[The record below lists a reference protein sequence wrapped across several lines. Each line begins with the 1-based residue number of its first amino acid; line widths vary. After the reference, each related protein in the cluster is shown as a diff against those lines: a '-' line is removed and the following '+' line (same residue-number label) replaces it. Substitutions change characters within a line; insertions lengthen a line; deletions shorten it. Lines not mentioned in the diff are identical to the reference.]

1 MKEWEIRTE
10 HLSKIYHLGD
20 RQVHALQD
28 VNLTV
33 ANGEMISIVG
43 TSGSGKSTLLHL
55 LGTLDTPTEG
65 KVWIA
70 GKDLSNQKDREL
82 SVIRRDYIGFV
93 FQKFHMMN
101 ELTVK
106 ENIVLPML
114 LAGKTVDEDYIEG
127 LVEILG
133 LKDHQEHLPTEL
145 SGGQQQ
151 RVAIARALS
160 NHPAIVLC
168 DEPTGNL
175 DHQTSHDVA
184 ELLLKVHEEYQKT
197 ILIVTHDE
205 EIANVAERK
214 IRIEDGKIM
223 DGMEG

>member
-33 ANGEMISIVG
+33 ANGELISIVG

-55 LGTLDTPTEG
+55 LGALDTPTEG

-70 GKDLSNQKDREL
+70 GKDLSVQKDGEL
-82 SVIRRDYIGFV
+82 SVIRRDYVGFV
-93 FQKFHMMN
+93 FQKFHLMN

-205 EIANVAERK
+205 EIANIAERK

-223 DGMEG
+223 NGIE

>member
-55 LGTLDTPTEG
+55 LGALDTPTEG
-65 KVWIA
+65 QVWIA
-70 GKDLSNQKDREL
+70 GKDLSDQKDREL

-93 FQKFHMMN
+93 FQKFHLMN

-205 EIANVAERK
+205 EIANIAERK

-223 DGMEG
+223 NGIE

>member
-1 MKEWEIRTE
+1 MEEWEIRTE

-82 SVIRRDYIGFV
+82 SMIRRDYIGFV
-93 FQKFHMMN
+93 FQKFHLMN

-133 LKDHQEHLPTEL
+133 LKDHQEHLPIEL

-205 EIANVAERK
+205 EIANIAERK

>member
-1 MKEWEIRTE
+1 MEEWEIRTE

-33 ANGEMISIVG
+33 ANGELISIVG

-55 LGTLDTPTEG
+55 LGALDTPTEG

-70 GKDLSNQKDREL
+70 GKDLSAQKDGEL
-82 SVIRRDYIGFV
+82 SVIRRDYVGFV
-93 FQKFHMMN
+93 FQKFHLMN

-106 ENIVLPML
+106 ENIILPVL
-114 LAGKTVDEDYIEG
+114 LAGKPVEEDYIEE
-127 LVEILG
+127 LMEILG
-133 LKDHQEHLPTEL
+133 LSDYQKHLPTEL

-205 EIANVAERK
+205 EIANIAERK

-223 DGMEG
+223 NGIEG

>member
-55 LGTLDTPTEG
+55 LGALDTPTEG

-70 GKDLSNQKDREL
+70 GKDLSDQKDREL

-93 FQKFHMMN
+93 FQKFHLMN

>member
-1 MKEWEIRTE
+1 MEEWEIRTE

-70 GKDLSNQKDREL
+70 EKDLSNQKDREL

-93 FQKFHMMN
+93 FQKFHLMN

-160 NHPAIVLC
+160 NHPTIVLC

-205 EIANVAERK
+205 EIANIAERK

-223 DGMEG
+223 NGIE

>member
-33 ANGEMISIVG
+33 ANGELISIVG

-55 LGTLDTPTEG
+55 LGALDTPTEG

-70 GKDLSNQKDREL
+70 GKDLSVQKDGEL
-82 SVIRRDYIGFV
+82 SVIRRDYVGFV
-93 FQKFHMMN
+93 FQKFHLMN

-175 DHQTSHDVA
+175 DHQTSHDVV

-205 EIANVAERK
+205 EIANIAERK

>member
-55 LGTLDTPTEG
+55 LGALDTPTEG

-70 GKDLSNQKDREL
+70 GKDLSDQKDREL

-93 FQKFHMMN
+93 FQKFHLMN

-205 EIANVAERK
+205 EIANIAERK

>member
-1 MKEWEIRTE
+1 MEEWEIRTE

-93 FQKFHMMN
+93 FQKFHLMN

-205 EIANVAERK
+205 EIANIAERK

>member
-33 ANGEMISIVG
+33 ANGELISIVG

-55 LGTLDTPTEG
+55 LGALDTPTEG

-70 GKDLSNQKDREL
+70 GKDLSVQKDGEL

-93 FQKFHMMN
+93 FQKFHLMN

-106 ENIVLPML
+106 ENIILPVL
-114 LAGKTVDEDYIEG
+114 LAGKTVEENYIEE
-127 LVEILG
+127 LMEILG
-133 LKDHQEHLPTEL
+133 LSDYQKHLPTEL

-205 EIANVAERK
+205 EIANIAERK

-223 DGMEG
+223 DGME

>member
-1 MKEWEIRTE
+1 MEEWEIRTE

-93 FQKFHMMN
+93 FQKFHLMN

-114 LAGKTVDEDYIEG
+114 LAGKTVDEDYVEG

-205 EIANVAERK
+205 EIANIAERK

-223 DGMEG
+223 NGMEG

>member
-33 ANGEMISIVG
+33 ANGELISIVG

-55 LGTLDTPTEG
+55 LGALDTPTEG

-70 GKDLSNQKDREL
+70 GKDLSVQKDGEL
-82 SVIRRDYIGFV
+82 SVIRRDYVGFV
-93 FQKFHMMN
+93 FQKFHLMN

-205 EIANVAERK
+205 EIANIAERK

-223 DGMEG
+223 NGMEG

>member
-55 LGTLDTPTEG
+55 LGALDTPTEG

-70 GKDLSNQKDREL
+70 GKDLSDQKDREL

-93 FQKFHMMN
+93 FQKFHLMN

-205 EIANVAERK
+205 EIANIAERK

-223 DGMEG
+223 NGIEG

>member
-1 MKEWEIRTE
+1 MEEWEIRTE

-93 FQKFHMMN
+93 FQKFHLMN

-114 LAGKTVDEDYIEG
+114 LAGKTVDEDYVEG

-223 DGMEG
+223 NGMEG

>member
-1 MKEWEIRTE
+1 MEEWEIRTE

-82 SVIRRDYIGFV
+82 SMIRRDYIGFV
-93 FQKFHMMN
+93 FQKFHLMN

-223 DGMEG
+223 NGMEG

>member
-55 LGTLDTPTEG
+55 LGALDTPTEG

-70 GKDLSNQKDREL
+70 GKDLSDQKDREL

-93 FQKFHMMN
+93 FQKFHLMN

-223 DGMEG
+223 NGMEG

>member
-1 MKEWEIRTE
+1 MEEWEIRTE

-93 FQKFHMMN
+93 FQKFHLMN

-175 DHQTSHDVA
+175 DHQTSHDDDTG
-184 ELLLKVHEEYQKT
+184 KNR
-197 ILIVTHDE
+197 HD
-205 EIANVAERK
+205 R
-214 IRIEDGKIM
+214 GS
-223 DGMEG
+223 

>member
-33 ANGEMISIVG
+33 ANGELISIVG

-55 LGTLDTPTEG
+55 LGALDTPTEG

-70 GKDLSNQKDREL
+70 GKDLSVQKDGEL
-82 SVIRRDYIGFV
+82 SVIRRDYVGFV
-93 FQKFHMMN
+93 FQKFHLMN

-106 ENIVLPML
+106 ENIILPVL
-114 LAGKTVDEDYIEG
+114 LAGKTVEKNYIEE
-127 LVEILG
+127 LMEILG
-133 LKDHQEHLPTEL
+133 LSDYQKHLPTEL

-205 EIANVAERK
+205 EIANIAERK

-223 DGMEG
+223 NGIE

>member
-33 ANGEMISIVG
+33 ANGELISIVG
-43 TSGSGKSTLLHL
+43 TIGSGKSTLLHL
-55 LGTLDTPTEG
+55 LGALDTPTEG

-70 GKDLSNQKDREL
+70 GKDLSVQKDGEL
-82 SVIRRDYIGFV
+82 SVIRRDYVGFV
-93 FQKFHMMN
+93 FQKFHLMN

-223 DGMEG
+223 NGMEG

>member
-1 MKEWEIRTE
+1 MEEWEIRTE

-82 SVIRRDYIGFV
+82 SMIRRDYIGFV
-93 FQKFHMMN
+93 FQKFHLMN

-205 EIANVAERK
+205 EIANIAERK

>member
-33 ANGEMISIVG
+33 ANGELISIVG

-55 LGTLDTPTEG
+55 LGALDTPTEG

-70 GKDLSNQKDREL
+70 GKDLSVQKDGEL
-82 SVIRRDYIGFV
+82 SVIRRDYVGFV
-93 FQKFHMMN
+93 FQKFHLMN

-106 ENIVLPML
+106 ENIILPVL
-114 LAGKTVDEDYIEG
+114 LAGKTVEENYIEE
-127 LVEILG
+127 LMEILG
-133 LKDHQEHLPTEL
+133 LSDYQKHLPTEL

-205 EIANVAERK
+205 EIANIAERK

-223 DGMEG
+223 NGIEG

>member
-1 MKEWEIRTE
+1 MEEWEIRTE

-93 FQKFHMMN
+93 FQKFHLMN

-114 LAGKTVDEDYIEG
+114 LAGKTVDEDYVEG

-223 DGMEG
+223 NGIEG

>member
-93 FQKFHMMN
+93 FQKFHLMN

-214 IRIEDGKIM
+214 VRIEDGKIM

>member
-1 MKEWEIRTE
+1 MEEWEIRTE

-93 FQKFHMMN
+93 FQKFHLMN

-223 DGMEG
+223 NGMEG

>member
-33 ANGEMISIVG
+33 ANGELISIVG

-70 GKDLSNQKDREL
+70 GKDLSVQKDGEL
-82 SVIRRDYIGFV
+82 SVIRRDYVGFV
-93 FQKFHMMN
+93 FQKFHLMN

-106 ENIVLPML
+106 ENIILPVL
-114 LAGKTVDEDYIEG
+114 LAGKTVEENYIEE
-127 LVEILG
+127 LMEILG
-133 LKDHQEHLPTEL
+133 LSDYQKHLPTEL

-223 DGMEG
+223 NGIE

>member
-1 MKEWEIRTE
+1 MEEWEIRTE

-70 GKDLSNQKDREL
+70 GKDLSVQKDGEL
-82 SVIRRDYIGFV
+82 SVIRRDYVGFV
-93 FQKFHMMN
+93 FQKFHLMN

-106 ENIVLPML
+106 ENIILPVL
-114 LAGKTVDEDYIEG
+114 LAGKTVEENYIEE
-127 LVEILG
+127 LMEILG
-133 LKDHQEHLPTEL
+133 LSDYQKHLPTEL

-205 EIANVAERK
+205 EIANIAERK

-223 DGMEG
+223 NGIE

>member
-93 FQKFHMMN
+93 FQKFHLMN

-205 EIANVAERK
+205 EIANIAERK

>member
-1 MKEWEIRTE
+1 M
-10 HLSKIYHLGD
+10 
-20 RQVHALQD
+20 QD

-55 LGTLDTPTEG
+55 LGALDTPTEG

-70 GKDLSNQKDREL
+70 GKDLSDQKDREL

-93 FQKFHMMN
+93 FQKFHLMN

-205 EIANVAERK
+205 EIANIAERK

-223 DGMEG
+223 NGIE

>member
-1 MKEWEIRTE
+1 MEEWEIRTE

-93 FQKFHMMN
+93 FQKFHLMN

-106 ENIVLPML
+106 ENIVLPM
-114 LAGKTVDEDYIEG
+114 
-127 LVEILG
+127 
-133 LKDHQEHLPTEL
+133 
-145 SGGQQQ
+145 QQ

-205 EIANVAERK
+205 EIANIAERK

>member
-93 FQKFHMMN
+93 FQKFHLMN

>member
-33 ANGEMISIVG
+33 ANGELISIVG

-55 LGTLDTPTEG
+55 LGALDTPTEG

-70 GKDLSNQKDREL
+70 GKDLSVQKDGEL
-82 SVIRRDYIGFV
+82 SVIRRDYVGFV
-93 FQKFHMMN
+93 FQKFHLMN

-223 DGMEG
+223 NGIEG

>member
-1 MKEWEIRTE
+1 MEEWEIRTE

-93 FQKFHMMN
+93 FQKFHLMN

-114 LAGKTVDEDYIEG
+114 LAGKTVDEDYVEG

-205 EIANVAERK
+205 EIANIAERK

>member
-33 ANGEMISIVG
+33 ANGELISIVG

-55 LGTLDTPTEG
+55 LGALDTPTEG

-93 FQKFHMMN
+93 FQKFHLMN

-205 EIANVAERK
+205 EIANIAERK

>member
-1 MKEWEIRTE
+1 MEEWEIRTE

-82 SVIRRDYIGFV
+82 SMIRRDYIGFV
-93 FQKFHMMN
+93 FQKFHLMN

-106 ENIVLPML
+106 ENIILPVL
-114 LAGKTVDEDYIEG
+114 LAGKTVEENYIEE
-127 LVEILG
+127 LMEILG
-133 LKDHQEHLPTEL
+133 LSDYQKHLPTEL

-205 EIANVAERK
+205 EIANIAERK

-223 DGMEG
+223 NGIEG

>member
-1 MKEWEIRTE
+1 MEEWEIRTE

-55 LGTLDTPTEG
+55 LGALDTPTEG

-70 GKDLSNQKDREL
+70 GKDLSVQKDGEL
-82 SVIRRDYIGFV
+82 SVIRRDYVGFV
-93 FQKFHMMN
+93 FQKFHLMN

-205 EIANVAERK
+205 EIANIAERK

-223 DGMEG
+223 DGIE

>member
-93 FQKFHMMN
+93 FQKFHLMN

-223 DGMEG
+223 NGMEG

>member
-1 MKEWEIRTE
+1 MEEWEIRTE

-93 FQKFHMMN
+93 FQKFHLMN

-106 ENIVLPML
+106 ENIILPVL
-114 LAGKTVDEDYIEG
+114 LAGKTVEENYIEE
-127 LVEILG
+127 LMEILG
-133 LKDHQEHLPTEL
+133 LSDYQKHLPTEL

-160 NHPAIVLC
+160 NHPTIVLC

-205 EIANVAERK
+205 EIANIAERK

-223 DGMEG
+223 NGIE